1 MPTRK
6 ELPGRTFLGKVESPL
21 LENERV
27 TRPHANRLSD
37 AAFVALLGVFGL
49 TVALIPVPGWLRM
62 VGFDVLLAVASGV
75 TLYLVL
81 KYATRAA
88 YPPHGSGVQRA
99 DSEPVRDGLAVGYTL
114 LVLVWAGLAITV
126 VGDMTVGVG
135 GGLAGAALSGAAGLL
150 LLLDFH
156 GATSGIAR
164 SDAAVNFILKPAW
177 LRPSRISQHE
187 RMALGRATGMA
198 WLVGAVID
206 VVTTLTK

>member
-1 MPTRK
+1 
-6 ELPGRTFLGKVESPL
+6 VDSPL

-27 TRPHANRLSD
+27 TGVYTNRLSD
-37 AAFVALLGVFGL
+37 AAFVALLGLFGL
-49 TVALIPVPGWLRM
+49 TVALIPVPGWLRT
-62 VGFDVLLAVASGV
+62 VGFDALLAVASGV
-75 TLYLVL
+75 TLYLIL
-81 KYATRAA
+81 KYATGAA
-88 YPPHGSGVQRA
+88 EPPHRTGVQRPA
-99 DSEPVRDGLAVGYTL
+99 SEPVRDGLAVGYTL

-126 VGDMTVGVG
+126 VGYMTVGVG

-177 LRPSRISQHE
+177 LRPSRMSQHE

-206 VVTTLTK
+206 VVTTVMK